1 MTETSKLAQA
11 LVKAQGE
18 FSAIPKTETNPFFKS
33 KYADLA
39 TVVESASPI
48 LTKNGLAV
56 TQEIGFTIVGET
68 VYDTLTTTL
77 IHESGEQ
84 RSDTMI
90 LKLSKQD
97 AQGQGSATTYAR
109 RYSYMAVLGLVAD
122 EDDDGNKASTHTA
135 TTAQTAPKAS
145 TANAVSAK
153 QALMIADLLKQ
164 KFTSKEDAQGWLVG
178 AIGSTS
184 PTNSAEA
191 STVID
196 GLMKL
201 AKSTTAPR
209 LANKPL
215 PSGDVI
221 LKDIPEDFLD
231 SDIPF

>member
-39 TVVESASPI
+39 TVVATASPI

-135 TTAQTAPKAS
+135 STSQTAPQAS
-145 TANAVSAK
+145 QANAVSAK
-153 QALMIADLLKQ
+153 QASMIADLLKQ
-164 KFTSKEDAQGWLVG
+164 KFTSKQDAQEWLVS

-201 AKSTTAPR
+201 RNNASPR
-209 LANKPL
+209 LTNKPV
-215 PSGDVI
+215 GDVV

-231 SDIPF
+231 SQIPF